1 MAEPAIRFNGVNK
14 YFGKM
19 HVLRDITLAVT
30 AGQGGAVCGPSGSGK
45 STLIR
50 CVNALEPIQG
60 GELVVL
66 GESLTRPGV
75 SLSAL
80 RTRVGMVF
88 QSFNLF
94 PHMTVLEN
102 IMLAPVKVRG
112 LSKAEAARTARALLE
127 RVRIPDKAENYP
139 ANLSGGQQQRVAIA
153 RALAMQPKI
162 MLFDEPT
169 SALDPEMI
177 NEVLDVMTD
186 LAREGMRR
194 VGVTAAVG
202 CARRGAQ
209 RLGFLDGGQ
218 VVEEADPETFFA
230 SPRSDRSRQFL
241 SKILSH

>member
-1 MAEPAIRFNGVNK
+1 MADPVIEFRSVNK
-14 YFGKM
+14 WFGKV
-19 HVLRDITLAVT
+19 HVLRDITLAVI
-30 AGQGGAVCGPSGSGK
+30 AGEVVVVCGPSGSGK

-66 GESLTRPGV
+66 GESLTTPGV
-75 SLSAL
+75 NLSAL

-102 IMLAPVKVRG
+102 IMLAPVRVRG
-112 LSKAEAARTARALLE
+112 LSAAEASSVARALLA
-127 RVRIPDKAENYP
+127 RVRIPDKADHYP

-153 RALAMQPKI
+153 RALAMQPRI

-186 LAREGMRR
+186 LARDGMTMMVVTHEMGFARR
-194 VGVTAAVG
+194 VAHRVVFMDA
-202 CARRGAQ
+202 
-209 RLGFLDGGQ
+209 GQ
-218 VVEEADPETFFA
+218 VVEEATPEQFFA
-230 SPRSDRSRQFL
+230 AARSDRAREFL
-241 SKILSH
+241 SKILTH

>member
-1 MAEPAIRFNGVNK
+1 MGLRTSPTSPTAMGRPSSGRGRDVHDPGRGGDRLRHPDRGRPAG
-14 YFGKM
+14 GTGPQ
-19 HVLRDITLAVT
+19 TLT
-30 AGQGGAVCGPSGSGK
+30 APLPGK

-75 SLSAL
+75 NLSAL

-102 IMLAPVKVRG
+102 IMLAPVRVRG
-112 LSKAEAARTARALLE
+112 LSEADASRVARALLE
-127 RVRIPDKAENYP
+127 RVRIPDKAEHYP
-139 ANLSGGQQQRVAIA
+139 ANLSGGQQQRVAIS

-186 LAREGMRR
+186 LAK
-194 VGVTAAVG
+194 
-202 CARRGAQ
+202 
-209 RLGFLDGGQ
+209 DG
-218 VVEEADPETFFA
+218 
-230 SPRSDRSRQFL
+230 
-241 SKILSH
+241 